1 MSTSSNKQQKKGK
14 DGMGNAGKR
23 KEMVKDRRVQHMYV
37 EGRCVKGVY
46 AIVRKS
52 GVCVCVKQSCVKV
65 RVCVCMRVCGVWPP
79 KCMCYVCMCMCACL
93 CV

>member
-23 KEMVKDRRVQHMYV
+23 KEMVENRRVQQMYV

-46 AIVRKS
+46 AIVCKS
-52 GVCVCVKQSCVKV
+52 GVYVCDTIV
-65 RVCVCMRVCGVWPP
+65 RESACVCVCMCVCVR
-79 KCMCYVCMCMCACL
+79 
-93 CV
+93 CVAT